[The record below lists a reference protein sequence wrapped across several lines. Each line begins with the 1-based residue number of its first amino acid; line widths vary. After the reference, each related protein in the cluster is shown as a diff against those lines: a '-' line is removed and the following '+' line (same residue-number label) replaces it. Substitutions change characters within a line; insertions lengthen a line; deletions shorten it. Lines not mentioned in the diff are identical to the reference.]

1 MRKVYAKPSFD
12 VELFRSEDIL
22 VVSGGD
28 DAFAGE
34 IINGVLTLENGTKIN
49 IADGQVLQSIDYRA
63 FVKK

>member
-12 VELFRSEDIL
+12 VELFRTEDIL

-28 DAFAGE
+28 AFSQK
-34 IINGVLTLENGTKIN
+34 IIDGVLTLEDGTKIN
-49 IADGQVLQSIDYRA
+49 IADGQVLQSIDYKS